1 MEPWSSSWQM
11 GLNIGIVLSI
21 NSIHFKRK
29 VKKLNVKTSSA
40 SIRRFF
46 SFITLIQ
53 KIVFW
58 LAAWLATH
66 VTLNSTTNLESA
78 LLQTITFGEIVCTIL
93 TNKYI
98 NKQSFIYND
107 IPKCQLSTS
116 VSSKLFLSFT
126 SYLVAYKNYPPLYRR
141 NDIINSPT
149 KPTY

>member
-1 MEPWSSSWQM
+1 MTD
-11 GLNIGIVLSI
+11 GLIHWHRAFNQQFTFQGEGEETECKDIFSIYLS
-21 NSIHFKRK
+21 
-29 VKKLNVKTSSA
+29 
-40 SIRRFF
+40 FF
-46 SFITLIQ
+46 SLITLIQ

-98 NKQSFIYND
+98 NKPSFIYND
-107 IPKCQLSTS
+107 IPKCQLSSTS
-116 VSSKLFLSFT
+116 VSRKLLLSFT
-126 SYLVAYKNYPPLYRR
+126 TYFVAYKNYPHLYRR